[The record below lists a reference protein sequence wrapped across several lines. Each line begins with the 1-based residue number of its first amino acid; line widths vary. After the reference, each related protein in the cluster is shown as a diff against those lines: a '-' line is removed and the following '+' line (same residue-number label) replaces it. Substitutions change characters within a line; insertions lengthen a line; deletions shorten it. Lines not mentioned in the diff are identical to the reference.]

1 MTIPLYHSFAIITS
15 PKSPKGFWP
24 SKLYQTYGV
33 GNLFCRR
40 RPCGRLGHSPLGFP
54 PFTHARQMARLLS
67 KKNSMF
73 ETSFKQR
80 LFLLFECRANRA
92 RLFAKSQTK
101 KREQKHKKI
110 ALSSLPKMA
119 SFPFPNARLYRVP
132 DIVFRRVLLTWYT
145 FSFLLLKRCHYSMY
159 SVDKQ
164 PVLMLLPLPKK

>member
-1 MTIPLYHSFAIITS
+1 MTIQLYHKFGIITS
-15 PKSPKGFWP
+15 PKSQKGFWS

-40 RPCGRLGHSPLGFP
+40 RPCGQLGHSPLGLP

-73 ETSFKQR
+73 DTSFKQR

-101 KREQKHKKI
+101 KREQITQKT
-110 ALSSLPKMA
+110 LSLL
-119 SFPFPNARLYRVP
+119 RLKRQCIMYQILFS
-132 DIVFRRVLLTWYT
+132 IVF
-145 FSFLLLKRCHYSMY
+145 FNRCKHILF
-159 SVDKQ
+159 VDRKITA
-164 PVLMLLPLPKK
+164 V

>member
-1 MTIPLYHSFAIITS
+1 MTIQLYHSFALITS
-15 PKSPKGFWP
+15 PKSQRGFWS

-40 RPCGRLGHSPLGFP
+40 RPCGQLGHSPLGLP

-101 KREQKHKKI
+101 KREQITQKT
-110 ALSSLPKMA
+110 LSLL
-119 SFPFPNARLYRVP
+119 RLKRQCIMYQILFS
-132 DIVFRRVLLTWYT
+132 IVFFNCCKHIL
-145 FSFLLLKRCHYSMY
+145 F
-159 SVDKQ
+159 VDRKITA
-164 PVLMLLPLPKK
+164 V

>member
-15 PKSPKGFWP
+15 PKSPKGFWS

-54 PFTHARQMARLLS
+54 PFTHARQTARLLS

-101 KREQKHKKI
+101 RESKNTKI

-119 SFPFPNARLYRVP
+119 SFPFPNSRPYRVLN
-132 DIVFRRVLLTWYT
+132 ILFHLVFLPWYT
-145 FSFLLLKRCHYSMY
+145 FSFLLVQSYYFLMY
-159 SVDKQ
+159 SADKQ
-164 PVLMLLPLPKK
+164 PVLMLRPRPKM

>member
-1 MTIPLYHSFAIITS
+1 MTIQLYHKFGIITS
-15 PKSPKGFWP
+15 PKSQKGFWS

-40 RPCGRLGHSPLGFP
+40 RPCGQLGHSPLGLP

-101 KREQKHKKI
+101 KERADNTKN
-110 ALSSLPKMA
+110 ALSSPPKTAMYHV
-119 SFPFPNARLYRVP
+119 PN
-132 DIVFRRVLLTWYT
+132 IVFHRVL
-145 FSFLLLKRCHYSMY
+145 
-159 SVDKQ
+159 
-164 PVLMLLPLPKK
+164 

>member
-1 MTIPLYHSFAIITS
+1 MTIQLYHKFGIITS
-15 PKSPKGFWP
+15 PKSQKGFWS

-101 KREQKHKKI
+101 KREQITQKT
-110 ALSSLPKMA
+110 LSLL
-119 SFPFPNARLYRVP
+119 RLKRQCIMYQILFS
-132 DIVFRRVLLTWYT
+132 IVF
-145 FSFLLLKRCHYSMY
+145 FNRCKHILF
-159 SVDKQ
+159 VDRKITA
-164 PVLMLLPLPKK
+164 V

>member
-1 MTIPLYHSFAIITS
+1 MTIQLYHKFGIITS
-15 PKSPKGFWP
+15 PKSQRGFWS

-40 RPCGRLGHSPLGFP
+40 RPCGRLGHSPLGLP

-101 KREQKHKKI
+101 KREQITQKT
-110 ALSSLPKMA
+110 LSLL
-119 SFPFPNARLYRVP
+119 RLKRQCIMYQILFS
-132 DIVFRRVLLTWYT
+132 IVFFNCCKHIL
-145 FSFLLLKRCHYSMY
+145 F
-159 SVDKQ
+159 VDRKITA
-164 PVLMLLPLPKK
+164 V

>member
-1 MTIPLYHSFAIITS
+1 MTIQLYHKFGIITS
-15 PKSPKGFWP
+15 PKSQKGFWS

-40 RPCGRLGHSPLGFP
+40 RPCGQLGHSPLGLP

-101 KREQKHKKI
+101 KREQITQKT
-110 ALSSLPKMA
+110 LS
-119 SFPFPNARLYRVP
+119 
-132 DIVFRRVLLTWYT
+132 LLC
-145 FSFLLLKRCHYSMY
+145 LKRQCIMY
-159 SVDKQ
+159 QILFSIVLFNCCKHILFVDRKITA
-164 PVLMLLPLPKK
+164 V

>member
-15 PKSPKGFWP
+15 PKSPKGFWS

-54 PFTHARQMARLLS
+54 PFTHARQMARLLI

-80 LFLLFECRANRA
+80 LFLIFECRANRA
-92 RLFAKSQTK
+92 RMFAKSQTK
-101 KREQKHKKI
+101 KRADNTKN
-110 ALSSLPKMA
+110 ALFSLPKMA
-119 SFPFPNARLYRVP
+119 SFPLPNARSYHVP
-132 DIVFRRVLLTWYT
+132 NIVFRRVLLTWYT
-145 FSFLLLKRCHYSMY
+145 FSFLLVQSYYFLMY

-164 PVLMLLPLPKK
+164 PVLMLRPRPKM

>member
-1 MTIPLYHSFAIITS
+1 MTIQLYHKFGIITS
-15 PKSPKGFWP
+15 PKSQRGFWS

-40 RPCGRLGHSPLGFP
+40 RPCGRLGHSPLGLP

-101 KREQKHKKI
+101 KERADNTKN
-110 ALSSLPKMA
+110 ALSSLPKTAMYHV
-119 SFPFPNARLYRVP
+119 PN
-132 DIVFRRVLLTWYT
+132 IVFHRVL
-145 FSFLLLKRCHYSMY
+145 
-159 SVDKQ
+159 
-164 PVLMLLPLPKK
+164 

>member
-1 MTIPLYHSFAIITS
+1 MTIQLYHKFGIITS
-15 PKSPKGFWP
+15 PKSQKGFWS

-40 RPCGRLGHSPLGFP
+40 RPCGQLGHSPLGLP

-101 KREQKHKKI
+101 KREHITQKT
-110 ALSSLPKMA
+110 LSLL
-119 SFPFPNARLYRVP
+119 RLKRQCIMYQILFS
-132 DIVFRRVLLTWYT
+132 IVFFNCCKHIL
-145 FSFLLLKRCHYSMY
+145 F
-159 SVDKQ
+159 VDRKITA
-164 PVLMLLPLPKK
+164 V

>member
-1 MTIPLYHSFAIITS
+1 MTIQLYHKFGIITS
-15 PKSPKGFWP
+15 PKSQRGFWS

-40 RPCGRLGHSPLGFP
+40 RPCGQLGHSPLGLP

-101 KREQKHKKI
+101 KERADNTKT
-110 ALSSLPKMA
+110 LSLLCLKRQCIMYQILFS
-119 SFPFPNARLYRVP
+119 
-132 DIVFRRVLLTWYT
+132 IVFFNCCKHIL
-145 FSFLLLKRCHYSMY
+145 F
-159 SVDKQ
+159 VDRKITA
-164 PVLMLLPLPKK
+164 V

>member
-1 MTIPLYHSFAIITS
+1 MTIQLYHKFGIITS
-15 PKSPKGFWP
+15 PKSQRGFWS

-40 RPCGRLGHSPLGFP
+40 RPCGRLGHSPLGLP

-101 KREQKHKKI
+101 KREQITQKT
-110 ALSSLPKMA
+110 LSL
-119 SFPFPNARLYRVP
+119 LYLKRQCIMYQILFS
-132 DIVFRRVLLTWYT
+132 IVFFNCCKHIL
-145 FSFLLLKRCHYSMY
+145 F
-159 SVDKQ
+159 VDRKITA
-164 PVLMLLPLPKK
+164 V